1 MRVTNSMVHNMSLVN
16 IGRNMRNLERLYE
29 QANTTQQISRPSQD
43 PLIATRSLRFRTRLS
58 EVEQFQ
64 RNVESG
70 HAWMNVTEAAFFN
83 LHEIL
88 VSMKER
94 INEAASDHTN
104 MDNKLDLIKD
114 IENLKRQVSMEM
126 NQTHLGRYVFAG
138 WRTDQPPVLNTARL
152 GMSYQIRQVF
162 NAADIETTRS
172 IQRLPIGL
180 NPEDS
185 SGMPIVRDPVN
196 IMKLPYRTTPGV
208 NGTGVTFGTPN
219 ADGLITPVPGV
230 PGFPA
235 TGGTVGAG
243 TLQDGLGIF
252 RPDGTPFTI
261 RVIDFDALDLTRDP
275 ATGLANNPADVQT
288 FLDAYRPPDDGQT
301 IHFIPT
307 TGELVF
313 GDRISGAFDD
323 GVQVVYEVS
332 NLQQGD
338 LNPLVYF
345 DTIALLERFTDL
357 DRFPDQS
364 SVAEAL
370 AGIDGMVLPGGI
382 FTPTPPIRDR
392 GTLEFDPP
400 YVITQNVVLPAEG
413 NVWRMTYGNIDGGT
427 ENFTFILP
435 PPPTTVVAPVVA
447 PVVDPATGVVTFT
460 PAEAAALRAFV
471 AAGGTVQ
478 VTYDKTEFAVNDLIP
493 TSNPNVV
500 SALGPHFVGEFPRMD
515 TPIMYEFSNGSSV
528 QVNSLAVN
536 TLTDKM
542 FADMRRLVEFAQ
554 GITVSSRQEI
564 IEFFRDNPDPNFQN
578 LHGDDLERAIE
589 ERIADEQAYAR
600 GALHSRLNNML
611 ELIDQHATQITA
623 QHTHLGN
630 RMNRVEMFE
639 IRLEDQEGDYTRL
652 KSENEAAD
660 MTRVLIFKA
669 RAEAAF
675 TAALQAF
682 AQINDLSLVHFI

>member
-1 MRVTNSMVHNMSLVN
+1 MQMRVTNSMVHNMSLVN
-16 IGRNMRNLERLYE
+16 LGRNMRHLERLYE

-70 HAWMNVTEAAFFN
+70 HAWMNATESAFFN

-152 GMSYQIRQVF
+152 GMSYQVRQTF
-162 NAADIETTRS
+162 NAADIEVTRS
-172 IQRLPIGL
+172 FQRLPIGL

-208 NGTGVTFGTPN
+208 NGTGVSFGTV
-219 ADGLITPVPGV
+219 DPVT
-230 PGFPA
+230 GFPN
-235 TGGTVGAG
+235 GVGPNV
-243 TLQDGLGIF
+243 LQGGLGIF
-252 RPDGTPFTI
+252 RPDGTAFTV
-261 RVIDFDALDLTRDP
+261 RVIDFDALDLSVDP
-275 ATGLANNPADVQT
+275 LGNPNNPADVQA
-288 FLDAYRPPDDGQT
+288 FLDAYRPPDDGET
-301 IHFIPT
+301 IHFIPS
-307 TGELVF
+307 TGELIF

-357 DRFPDQS
+357 DRFPNQS
-364 SVAEAL
+364 LVVPG
-370 AGIDGMVLPGGI
+370 GIDGMVLPGGI

-392 GTLEFDPP
+392 ETLTFPAP
-400 YVITQNVVLPAEG
+400 GYTMTQNITLPAEG
-413 NVWRMTYGNIDGGT
+413 NIWRMAYGNITVGAVF
-427 ENFTFILP
+427 NFVQP
-435 PPPTTVVAPVVA
+435 PPPAAPLVPPVIA
-447 PVVDPATGVVTFT
+447 PAVDTATGIVTFT
-460 PAEAAALRAFV
+460 PAEVTAIRNFTAQ
-471 AAGGTVQ
+471 GGMLH
-478 VTYDKTEFAVNDLIP
+478 VTYGKTVFNVDEIIP
-493 TSNPNVV
+493 TANPNIIDV
-500 SALGPHFVGEFPRMD
+500 LTGPHFIGEFPRMD
-515 TPIMYEFSNGSSV
+515 TPINYEFSNSALV
-528 QVNSLAVN
+528 QVNSLAVD

-554 GITVSSRQEI
+554 GIQVSSRQEI
-564 IEFFRDNPDPNFQN
+564 IEFFANSPEHQN
-578 LHGDDLERAIE
+578 LTGDELEREIA

-611 ELIDQHATQITA
+611 ELIDRHATQITA

-639 IRLEDQEGDYTRL
+639 VRLEDQEGDYTRL